1 MSKFAPRP
9 EVAGYRKSD
18 RKNEGKGFAIAL
30 GVIKIIPQM
39 INPTVEALLVLQERD
54 ARVTTLSAELEAVP
68 DQIATAERD
77 AATRTAKFDELKNKT
92 RQIEADRKKLDLDV
106 QSKKVAISR
115 YKSQQQQTRK
125 NEEFAALNHEIE
137 HAETEISAL
146 EDSELE
152 LMEAYD
158 KGLAAVAEAQKEL
171 LAFQEKVKH
180 KKSELEK
187 RGATLSAELVT
198 AEEKQA
204 VSEKAVPEDVLGRYR
219 RILKSKRDVAIVPI
233 RHGACGGCHMK
244 MTSQTV
250 LVAKAAE
257 NLVSCD
263 NCGRLVYWLDE

>member
-1 MSKFAPRP
+1 
-9 EVAGYRKSD
+9 
-18 RKNEGKGFAIAL
+18 
-30 GVIKIIPQM
+30 M

-54 ARVTTLSAELEAVP
+54 SRVTTLSSELQAVP
-68 DQIATAERD
+68 GQIAAVERD
-77 AATRTAKFDELKNKT
+77 AAARTAKFDELKNKT

-106 QSKKVAISR
+106 QTKQAAISR

-137 HAETEISAL
+137 HTEKEISAL

-171 LAFQEKVKH
+171 LAFQEKAKQ

-187 RGATLSAELVT
+187 RSATLSADLIA

-204 VSEKAVPEDVLGRYR
+204 ESEKAVPEDVLSRYR
-219 RILKSKRDVAIVPI
+219 RILKSKKDVAIVPVQ
-233 RHGACGGCHMK
+233 HGACGGCHMK
-244 MTSQTV
+244 LTSQTV
-250 LVAKAAE
+250 LVARAAE
-257 NLVSCD
+257 NLVACD
-263 NCGRLVYWLDE
+263 NCGRLVYWLEE